1 MGMHRER
8 VTSLKAPSPLYS
20 FKREVKS
27 GCPVGSE
34 CAQMQVSASE
44 MVFFS
49 IAQFLLYNPEMRL
62 LPKV

>member
-8 VTSLKAPSPLYS
+8 VTSFKALSPFYS
-20 FKREVKS
+20 FKREAKS
-27 GCPVGSE
+27 GCPLGSK
-34 CAQMQVSASE
+34 CVQMQVSASE